1 MATLTIKPTA
11 AGNDVQI
18 KSGDGNT
25 THATFGDT
33 STVNM
38 SAGSIASAVT
48 GTLGSGIVFPAGHII
63 QVVQGTDTTATTYTT
78 SSFTNTPHSA
88 LNTSITPTSSTS
100 KILVTINASV
110 AHHGP
115 AGGTAHFKL
124 ARDPAG
130 TPVYIAIG
138 VATGSV
144 PAATF
149 SMRLAEAHSMM
160 HQTICYLDSPATTSA
175 TTYGLMGAL
184 YGATGVNA
192 YNMPSNT
199 TTSDANMGRH
209 MSIITLLEIAQ

>member
-25 THATFGDT
+25 THATFGDI

-38 SAGSIASAVT
+38 SAGAITGAVT
-48 GTLGSGIVFPAGHII
+48 FPAGHII

-110 AHHGP
+110 AHYGP

-144 PAATF
+144 PATTF
-149 SMRLAEAHSMM
+149 SMRLAETHSMM

-184 YGATGVNA
+184 YGNTGVCA

-199 TTSDANMGRH
+199 NTGDSNMGRH